1 MPTTRPIHVRARPW
15 RARAVAHLVLA
26 LALQAAQ
33 AGENPRW
40 FAGGRPGPQAHVA
53 LTLLGDA
60 AREGLDPPDY
70 AFEALRA
77 GFAGATRAG
86 PGEASEA
93 MRLDDA
99 LTRAMRRYLRD
110 LHDGRVDPRSVHQDF
125 APPRRPGFDAAAY
138 LDAAL
143 AAGRLREAV
152 AEAAP
157 AIAQYA
163 RLREMLARYRALA
176 DHRAWREPLP
186 SLPSTGVRGAGR
198 LEPGAAWPGVPTLA
212 ERLVALGDLPA
223 QAAPPAPAGRT
234 PTRAPRAAAPLDD
247 APRYRGAIVDAVR
260 RFQHRHGLEVDGV
273 VGRET
278 LARLEVTPRA
288 RARQIALAMER
299 LRWTPLLQAPRM
311 IVVNV
316 PEFVLR
322 AYEVRDGRVEV
333 KARMKV
339 VVGKALDTRTPLIEA
354 QMRYIE
360 FSPYW
365 NVPASIASKE
375 LVPLLRRRPE
385 RFAREGYEFVAGDGR
400 VDTVL
405 TPGKLDAVLAER
417 LRIRQRPG
425 PTNPLGD
432 IKFAFPNR
440 ESIFLHH
447 TPATGLFGRARR
459 DFSHG
464 CIRVEEP
471 VALARFVLAPQPG
484 WTPERI
490 GAAMASGVSTTLPLV
505 APLPVLIAY
514 ATAIVKEGG
523 IFFYDDLYGHDR
535 ALDAALHART
545 LPRPP
550 VGAVR
555 QSIAQPAAPTPN
567 PESTR

>member
-1 MPTTRPIHVRARPW
+1 MNVRGSTHGPGSRRVPV
-15 RARAVAHLVLA
+15 VAIGLA
-26 LALQAAQ
+26 LAVLASHSRAD
-33 AGENPRW
+33 AERRW
-40 FAGGRPGPQAHVA
+40 FGAHRPGPQAGEAIA
-53 LTLLGDA
+53 LLAESVT
-60 AREGLDPPDY
+60 EGLEPADY
-70 AFEALRA
+70 ALRELRA
-77 GFAGATRAG
+77 GFAEATRAG
-86 PGEASEA
+86 RSEASET
-93 MRLDDA
+93 MWLDDA
-99 LTRAMRRYLRD
+99 LTRAMRSYLRD
-110 LHDGRVDPRSVHQDF
+110 LHDGRVDPRNLHQDF
-125 APPRRPGFDAAAY
+125 APPHRPGFDAAAY
-138 LDAAL
+138 LDSAL
-143 AAGRLREAV
+143 AAGRLREAA

-176 DHRAWREPLP
+176 DHRAWRRPLPPLP
-186 SLPSTGVRGAGR
+186 SAGVRGAGR
-198 LEPGAAWPGVPTLA
+198 LEPGAAWPGVATLA
-212 ERLVALGDLPA
+212 ERLAALGDLPA
-223 QAAPPAPAGRT
+223 EAAPPAPAERA
-234 PTRAPRAAAPLDD
+234 PTRPPGAPAPLDA
-247 APRYRGAIVDAVR
+247 APRYSGAIVDAVR

-333 KARMKV
+333 RARMKV

-365 NVPASIASKE
+365 NVPASIASRE

-447 TPATGLFGRARR
+447 TPATGLFARARR

-535 ALDAALHART
+535 ALDAALRARSP
-545 LPRPP
+545 PRPH
-550 VGAVR
+550 VGPLR
-555 QSIAQPAAPTPN
+555 QPTAQPAAPTPN